1 MPPPISLP
9 SRLARALPWLLAG
22 VAVLATIACLNLKG
36 ISTDEGFRLGII
48 NGGRPAAVQ
57 PGPPWATWAEV
68 FAAVRPHAYQP
79 AYYFFQNTLMRLAE
93 RQDLAFFRLVN
104 VGFFATALLG
114 LLALSRAWSVW
125 PRCFLLGLFAF
136 NAYLFMHVLQ
146 IREYIAGVALYIW
159 STWLVLKLDRRTLA
173 HEWAD
178 FAWFAGYGLLL
189 AVGFYLQTWTV
200 FPAAAQGAFLL
211 LRRRPQF
218 WRYTAHLALTCLVA
232 FCLTWPYLH
241 DNQQKVN
248 VGLWAREQVTLP
260 GQLAQGFQLVLSG
273 HLPGHDR
280 FTSALP
286 WAWVGLLLVGGW
298 VLFRGRTAD
307 PAIVADRR
315 QAWLMS
321 LCLGVAVAFQIIY
334 FYKVEPLS
342 VWPRYF
348 IIHYFFLT
356 WLIALAFR
364 ALCRLPRWWARLPLV
379 AATLLLAASAG
390 YQVRSYHRD
399 PYFDTSLSRTS
410 DWRVGS
416 YLLATVLASDDVVL
430 CQDFVTRST
439 LSFTQPLP
447 NRLLTVEE
455 LPHAALAATRRLVY
469 LEAGHLRPARGEL
482 AARLAALGFS
492 APVELAVAPGEPN
505 VAPPYWRVIAFSR
518 P

>member
-1 MPPPISLP
+1 MSSSNAFF
-9 SRLARALPWLLAG
+9 SRLARALPWLLTG
-22 VAVLATIACLNLKG
+22 VAVLVTIALLDLKG

-48 NGGRPAAVQ
+48 NGGKPAAVH
-57 PGPPWATWAEV
+57 PGPPWATWADV

-104 VGFFATALLG
+104 VGFFVAALSG
-114 LLALSRAWSVW
+114 LLVLSRSWSVW

-189 AVGFYLQTWTV
+189 ALGFYLQTWTV

-218 WRYTAHLALTCLVA
+218 WRYAAHLALSCLVA

-248 VGLWAREQVTLP
+248 IGLWAREQVTLP

-280 FTSALP
+280 FTAVLP
-286 WAWVGLLLVGGW
+286 WAWLVLLLAGGW
-298 VLFRGRTAD
+298 ILFRGRTTDTVIA
-307 PAIVADRR
+307 ADRR

-321 LCLGVAVAFQIIY
+321 LCIGVAVSFQAIY

-364 ALCRLPRWWARLPLV
+364 ALYRIPHWSARLVLV
-379 AATLLLAASAG
+379 AATLLLATSAV
-390 YQVRSYHRD
+390 YQVRSYYRD
-399 PYFDTSLSRTS
+399 PYFDTSLSRTF

-416 YLLATVLASDDVVL
+416 DLLATVLTSDDVVL

-439 LSFTQPLP
+439 LTFTRPLP
-447 NRLLTVEE
+447 NRLLTFEE
-455 LPHAALAATRRLVY
+455 LPNAALAATHRIIY
-469 LEAGHLRPARGEL
+469 LEAGHLQPARGEL
-482 AARLAALGFS
+482 ATRLAALGFS
-492 APVELAVAPGEPN
+492 APVELAVATSESI
-505 VAPPYWRVIAFSR
+505 APPYWRVIAFSR